1 MSNWTSEQQ
10 TAIYER
16 NCNLLVSAAAGSGK
30 TAVLVERIVSRV
42 FDERNPVDI
51 DRIVIVT
58 FTKSAAGEMKERLT
72 KRFED
77 ILKAD
82 CGNRRAIR
90 QIALINHAKITT
102 IDSFCSYILKNYYK
116 DRKRQ
121 NNSNTEQGGI
131 EQNKVNIN
139 GIEQNELE
147 YKRNNSNKVE
157 QTGTISS
164 NIVKNSSDIEQSV
177 LDEVCAF

>member
-1 MSNWTSEQQ
+1 MWVKFKVEGDLEQLIKQQSEDECRTCSQQ
-10 TAIYER
+10 
-16 NCNLLVSAAAGSGK
+16 
-30 TAVLVERIVSRV
+30 
-42 FDERNPVDI
+42 
-51 DRIVIVT
+51 
-58 FTKSAAGEMKERLT
+58 
-72 KRFED
+72 
-77 ILKAD
+77 
-82 CGNRRAIR
+82 
-90 QIALINHAKITT
+90 AL
-102 IDSFCSYILKNYYK
+102 FILKNYYK

-164 NIVKNSSDIEQSV
+164 NTVKNSSDIEQSV